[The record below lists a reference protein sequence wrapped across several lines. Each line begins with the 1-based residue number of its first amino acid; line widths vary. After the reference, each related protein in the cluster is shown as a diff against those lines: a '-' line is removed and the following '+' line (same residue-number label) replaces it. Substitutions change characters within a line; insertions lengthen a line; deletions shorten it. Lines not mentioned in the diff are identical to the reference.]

1 MSHPLDPPAI
11 HRSEIL
17 ERQERVRAATAAAG
31 FDALLAIGRS
41 FYDRPG
47 DVAWLA
53 NHQPPFP
60 TTVFSDEN
68 RGMGHA
74 FFLLP
79 VSGPSTLVT
88 DPRRWRSDLI
98 VADDARAGA
107 TTRSAAAVDRW
118 TDRLDGAVVAIGNA
132 PTALFRLLEGR
143 SWEEISLTDI
153 ARESGQDL
161 AGLRGRIGDRFDIRG
176 YHQAALENGYV
187 PLWAMEYWVDHWIE
201 QTKRGEGGGE

>member
-98 VADDARAGA
+98 VADDARAA
-107 TTRSAAAVDRW
+107 SDNAAAIIDVIRGVG
-118 TDRLDGAVVAIGNA
+118 LD
-132 PTALFRLLEGR
+132 
-143 SWEEISLTDI
+143 
-153 ARESGQDL
+153 
-161 AGLRGRIGDRFDIRG
+161 RGRIAFAGFDLLPGRDRRRAAENVVRALRPGGVAVFERPQPRPPHAAVFDERASIAPETLA
-176 YHQAALENGYV
+176 AALAEAGLVNAQIADDASRV
-187 PLWAMEYWVDHWIE
+187 RVE
-201 QTKRGEGGGE
+201 RGAP

>member
-98 VADDARAGA
+98 VADDARAA
-107 TTRSAAAVDRW
+107 SDIAAAIIDVIR
-118 TDRLDGAVVAIGNA
+118 G
-132 PTALFRLLEGR
+132 
-143 SWEEISLTDI
+143 
-153 ARESGQDL
+153 
-161 AGLRGRIGDRFDIRG
+161 AGLDRGRIAFSGFDLLPAPMDRQLRAELPGAEIVPEDRLVANLRAIKSPAEIAVIR
-176 YHQAALENGYV
+176 HVADLTSDAMAAAIDAARVGASAV
-187 PLWAMEYWVDHWIE
+187 RSPS
-201 QTKRGEGGGE
+201 